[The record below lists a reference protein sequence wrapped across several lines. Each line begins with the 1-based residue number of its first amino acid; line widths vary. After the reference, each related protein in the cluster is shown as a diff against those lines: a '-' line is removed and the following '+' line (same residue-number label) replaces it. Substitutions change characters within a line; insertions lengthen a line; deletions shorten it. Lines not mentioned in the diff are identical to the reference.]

1 MSTRI
6 LLRQPYE
13 APAICETKLRLPN
26 DLFTR
31 LSVCAEVDDWVDGG
45 ELE

>member
-1 MSTRI
+1 MNTEHSSP
-6 LLRQPYE
+6 LHYE
-13 APAICETKLRLPN
+13 APAISEMKLTPPQ

-31 LSVCAEVDDWVDGG
+31 LSACAEVDDWVDGG